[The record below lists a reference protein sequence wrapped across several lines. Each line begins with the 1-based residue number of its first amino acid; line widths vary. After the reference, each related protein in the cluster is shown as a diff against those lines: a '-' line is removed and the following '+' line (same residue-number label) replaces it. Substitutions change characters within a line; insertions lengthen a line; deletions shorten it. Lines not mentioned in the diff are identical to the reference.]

1 MRIRQIALVATDL
14 ATVRGQ
20 VFELLGLDD
29 AFVDEGVGQFGL
41 QNIVCTI
48 GNSFLEVVSPVTDD
62 TTAGRLLQRRGGD
75 GGYMVIVQVDDCEA
89 AKARLEN
96 TDIRVVWEVNTGK
109 ARALHLHPRD
119 VPGALPSLG
128 EMKPPEAW
136 YWAGPDWD
144 TRAARYVT
152 AITAAQV
159 QVQEPATAAERWA
172 LAYDTVVEWRD
183 GCPLITME
191 DTEVR
196 FVPIADDRG
205 EGLQAIDL
213 RATDLALILE
223 RATRL
228 ELSTKGN
235 SVIVCGTVL
244 NFHE

>member
-1 MRIRQIALVATDL
+1 MRIRQIALVAADL

-20 VFELLGLDD
+20 LFELLGLDD
-29 AFVDEGVGQFGL
+29 AFVDGGVGQFGL

-75 GGYMVIVQVDDCEA
+75 GGYMVIVQVDDCQA
-89 AKARLEN
+89 AKERLEN

-109 ARALHLHPRD
+109 ALALHLHPRD
-119 VPGALPSLG
+119 VPGALPSLD

-136 YWAGPDWD
+136 YWAGPDWSA
-144 TRAARYVT
+144 RAARYVT

-172 LAYDTVVEWRD
+172 LAYDTVVESRD

-196 FVPIADDRG
+196 FVPIADGRG

-213 RATDLALILE
+213 RTTDLALTLE
-223 RATRL
+223 RAARL
-228 ELSTKGN
+228 GLPTNGN
-235 SVIVCGTVL
+235 SVTVCGTVL
-244 NFHE
+244 NFYE

>member
-1 MRIRQIALVATDL
+1 MATDL

-20 VFELLGLDD
+20 LFALLGLDD

-41 QNIVCTI
+41 QNIVCTV

-119 VPGALPSLG
+119 VPGALPSLD
-128 EMKPPEAW
+128 EMTPPEAW
-136 YWAGPDWD
+136 YWAGPDWE

-152 AITAAQV
+152 AI
-159 QVQEPATAAERWA
+159 PA
-172 LAYDTVVEWRD
+172 
-183 GCPLITME
+183 P
-191 DTEVR
+191 
-196 FVPIADDRG
+196 
-205 EGLQAIDL
+205 
-213 RATDLALILE
+213 
-223 RATRL
+223 
-228 ELSTKGN
+228 
-235 SVIVCGTVL
+235 
-244 NFHE
+244 